1 MTVSSL
7 DPQQEWEESILQPS
21 LTRLPERREVFLTA
35 SGIPL
40 ERVYVPDTSDEDY
53 LQRLGFPGQYP
64 FTRGVQPTMYRARLW
79 TMRQYAGFGSAED
92 SNRRYRFLLAQGQ
105 TGLSVAFDLPSQ
117 IGLDPDHPL
126 AAGEVGRVGVS
137 LFSLPEMERLVE
149 GIPLGKVSTSM
160 TINAPA
166 AIMLALY
173 VAAAKRQGAEVKRLR
188 GTVQNDI
195 LKEYIARGTYIFP
208 PAPSMRLVAEVIRYC
223 HANLPEWNSIS
234 VSGYHIR
241 EAGSDAVQE
250 VAFTLANGIAY
261 VEAARQAGLAVDEFA
276 PQLAFFFNAHNH
288 LLEEIA
294 KFRAAR
300 RMWARVMRE
309 RFGARDP
316 RSLMLRFHAQTGG
329 STLTAQE
336 PENNVVRVTVQA
348 LAAILGGAQSL
359 HTNSLDEAHGL
370 PSQHAVHLALRTQ
383 QVLAHESG
391 VADTIDPLAGSY
403 ALEALT
409 DEIERRALEYLHTI
423 DEMGGALAAIE
434 RGYPQS
440 QIEEAAY
447 QAQRAIESSESLV
460 VGVNAFADE
469 PVAGGP
475 PRVAIAPQ
483 PVDPALES
491 GQRERLAQLRAAR
504 DCARAAELLARVEH
518 AARTTEPLMPLF
530 VEAVEAGTTV
540 GELCG
545 VLRAVW
551 GEYRPA

>member
-1 MTVSSL
+1 
-7 DPQQEWEESILQPS
+7 
-21 LTRLPERREVFLTA
+21 
-35 SGIPL
+35 
-40 ERVYVPDTSDEDY
+40 
-53 LQRLGFPGQYP
+53 
-64 FTRGVQPTMYRARLW
+64 
-79 TMRQYAGFGSAED
+79 
-92 SNRRYRFLLAQGQ
+92 
-105 TGLSVAFDLPSQ
+105 
-117 IGLDPDHPL
+117 
-126 AAGEVGRVGVS
+126 
-137 LFSLPEMERLVE
+137 
-149 GIPLGKVSTSM
+149 
-160 TINAPA
+160 
-166 AIMLALY
+166 
-173 VAAAKRQGAEVKRLR
+173 
-188 GTVQNDI
+188 
-195 LKEYIARGTYIFP
+195 
-208 PAPSMRLVAEVIRYC
+208 
-223 HANLPEWNSIS
+223 
-234 VSGYHIR
+234 
-241 EAGSDAVQE
+241 
-250 VAFTLANGIAY
+250 
-261 VEAARQAGLAVDEFA
+261 
-276 PQLAFFFNAHNH
+276 
-288 LLEEIA
+288 
-294 KFRAAR
+294 
-300 RMWARVMRE
+300 VMRE

-504 DCARAAELLARVEH
+504 DGARVAELLARVEH
-518 AARTTEPLMPLF
+518 TARTTEPLMPLF